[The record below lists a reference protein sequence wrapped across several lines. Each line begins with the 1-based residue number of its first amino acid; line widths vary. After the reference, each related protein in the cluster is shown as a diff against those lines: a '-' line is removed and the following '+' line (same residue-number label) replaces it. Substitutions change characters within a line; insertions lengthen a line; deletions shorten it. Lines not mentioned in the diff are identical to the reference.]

1 MEHNISGR
9 TQLYCL
15 IGSPIGHSGSPA
27 IYNYSF
33 DRAGIDAVY
42 LAFDVPL
49 DKLEEGIAAIKA
61 FHVKGFNVTMPDKTA
76 VMKYLDEIT
85 PAAERIGACNT
96 VKVTDEG
103 KLIGYNTDGIGFTD
117 NLRAHGVKLQ
127 GKKAVLL
134 GTGGA
139 ATAICVQ
146 AAMEGISKIVIFN
159 RMDEFYENGRQIVK
173 RLTDS
178 ELNCSVSI
186 CDIEDD
192 RVFSEAVRESDIL
205 INATKVGMKPMD
217 GISLVDPSLLRP
229 DLVVADTIYNPL
241 ETRLMSDAKAAGCRT
256 VIGGTGMLL
265 RQGAA
270 AFKLFIGQEM
280 QWRELQEQFFSD
292 RGE

>member
-96 VKVTDEG
+96 
-103 KLIGYNTDGIGFTD
+103 
-117 NLRAHGVKLQ
+117 
-127 GKKAVLL
+127 
-134 GTGGA
+134 
-139 ATAICVQ
+139 
-146 AAMEGISKIVIFN
+146 AMEGISKIVIFN

-256 VIGGTGMLL
+256 VIGGEILSG
-265 RQGAA
+265 
-270 AFKLFIGQEM
+270 E
-280 QWRELQEQFFSD
+280 
-292 RGE
+292 RGYRDYEIFNYV

>member
-186 CDIEDD
+186 CDI
-192 RVFSEAVRESDIL
+192 
-205 INATKVGMKPMD
+205 
-217 GISLVDPSLLRP
+217 
-229 DLVVADTIYNPL
+229 
-241 ETRLMSDAKAAGCRT
+241 
-256 VIGGTGMLL
+256 
-265 RQGAA
+265 
-270 AFKLFIGQEM
+270 
-280 QWRELQEQFFSD
+280 
-292 RGE
+292 

>member
-1 MEHNISGR
+1 
-9 TQLYCL
+9 
-15 IGSPIGHSGSPA
+15 
-27 IYNYSF
+27 
-33 DRAGIDAVY
+33 
-42 LAFDVPL
+42 
-49 DKLEEGIAAIKA
+49 
-61 FHVKGFNVTMPDKTA
+61 
-76 VMKYLDEIT
+76 
-85 PAAERIGACNT
+85 
-96 VKVTDEG
+96 
-103 KLIGYNTDGIGFTD
+103 
-117 NLRAHGVKLQ
+117 
-127 GKKAVLL
+127 
-134 GTGGA
+134 
-139 ATAICVQ
+139 
-146 AAMEGISKIVIFN
+146 MEGISKIVIFN

-270 AFKLFIGQEM
+270 AFKLFTGQEM
-280 QWRELQEQFFSD
+280 PWRELQEQFFSD

>member
-103 KLIGYNTDGIGFTD
+103 KLIGYNTDGIGFT
-117 NLRAHGVKLQ
+117 RQSPRSWRKTS
-127 GKKAVLL
+127 GKKGSSAWYGRCSYCHLCP
-134 GTGGA
+134 GSHGGHFKDRHF
-139 ATAICVQ
+139 Q
-146 AAMEGISKIVIFN
+146 S
-159 RMDEFYENGRQIVK
+159 DGR
-173 RLTDS
+173 
-178 ELNCSVSI
+178 
-186 CDIEDD
+186 
-192 RVFSEAVRESDIL
+192 IL
-205 INATKVGMKPMD
+205 
-217 GISLVDPSLLRP
+217 
-229 DLVVADTIYNPL
+229 
-241 ETRLMSDAKAAGCRT
+241 
-256 VIGGTGMLL
+256 
-265 RQGAA
+265 
-270 AFKLFIGQEM
+270 
-280 QWRELQEQFFSD
+280 
-292 RGE
+292 